1 MNTKEI
7 NMNARIRIPE
17 NIPNGTIEWAFDKF
31 LNEDLLELVCEETD
45 TDADDCEIEDMED
58 YKILGSRCYQVE

>member
-1 MNTKEI
+1 MTVKEI
-7 NMNARIRIPE
+7 NLSARIRIPK

-45 TDADDCEIEDMED
+45 TNADDCEIVDMED
-58 YKILGSRCYQVE
+58 YKVLGCRCYQTE